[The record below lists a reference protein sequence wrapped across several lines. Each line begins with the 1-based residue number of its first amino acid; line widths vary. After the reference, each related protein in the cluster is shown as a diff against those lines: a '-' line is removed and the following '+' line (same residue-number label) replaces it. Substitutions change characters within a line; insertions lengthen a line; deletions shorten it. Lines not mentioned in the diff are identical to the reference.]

1 MFIAINYQHCSVFID
16 INFHEFI
23 YLVLTYKE
31 ERAILRTQECVC
43 ECLRNGVIRVN
54 SISHLISYHDTSH
67 ISVHFVDNLV
77 HALYMEFTSCV
88 DCNTI
93 STQNKQYMTVANAA
107 SYSGCHVKFSG
118 MFY

>member
-1 MFIAINYQHCSVFID
+1 MFID

-23 YLVLTYKE
+23 YLVLTHKE
-31 ERAILRTQECVC
+31 EHAILRTLECVC

-54 SISHLISYHDTSH
+54 SMSHLISYHDTSH
-67 ISVHFVDNLV
+67 IISVHFIDNLV

-93 STQNKQYMTVANAA
+93 SLQKKQYMAVANAA
-107 SYSGCHVKFSG
+107 SHGGCNVKFSD